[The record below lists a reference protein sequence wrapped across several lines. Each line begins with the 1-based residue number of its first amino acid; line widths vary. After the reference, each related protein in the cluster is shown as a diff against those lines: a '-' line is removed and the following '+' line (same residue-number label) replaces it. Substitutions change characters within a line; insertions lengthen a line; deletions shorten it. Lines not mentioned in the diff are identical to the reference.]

1 MIRAI
6 TPLLAAA
13 ALACACSPDSPAPGG
28 SQAPA
33 AVAAEASRP
42 AAEVAAQ
49 PAAAEAPPPAAAA
62 VAQAAAPAPRP
73 GPLRRCGWL
82 HNPTPGN
89 WWLFDGQGEH
99 IIATQ
104 GGYQAPGMDE
114 MPDMTTK
121 GWVKVNGS
129 YGYGCACMRVTLD
142 PETLRVTQISGAA
155 PQPLKQC
162 RDDPRLPR
170 P

>member
-1 MIRAI
+1 MIRTLA
-6 TPLLAAA
+6 PLLTAA
-13 ALACACSPDSPAPGG
+13 ALACACSPESGAQGEKK
-28 SQAPA
+28 APA
-33 AVAAEASRP
+33 AMAAEASRP
-42 AAEVAAQ
+42 PTGVAAE
-49 PAAAEAPPPAAAA
+49 PAASPPSTGA
-62 VAQAAAPAPRP
+62 VAQAAAAAARP
-73 GPLRRCGWL
+73 TTGGLRRCGWL

-104 GGYQAPGMDE
+104 GGYRAPGMDE
-114 MPDMTTK
+114 MPDMSTK
-121 GWVKVNGS
+121 GWVEVNGS
-129 YGYGCACMRVTLD
+129 YGYGCACMTVTLD